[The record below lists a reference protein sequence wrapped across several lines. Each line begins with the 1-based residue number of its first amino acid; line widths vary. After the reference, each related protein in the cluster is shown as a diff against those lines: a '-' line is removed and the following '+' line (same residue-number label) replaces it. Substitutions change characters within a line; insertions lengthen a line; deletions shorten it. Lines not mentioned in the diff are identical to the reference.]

1 MERVMTSVLFRPKE
15 RFVWDASAW
24 MGVWKEE
31 CFPRSPAFLSR
42 LEAAVQKGVIVSPP
56 EVVGEVRNRERKQD
70 DLGKWVE
77 MRRKLLVEPLQEDD
91 SRADEFA
98 RTADISSSVL
108 ERNQDAVE
116 QVVAGLRNDYTAV
129 KTNSGADYYVV
140 AWGIV
145 FSGVSVVSSEK
156 QPPHA
161 TKPRSIPGMCQAEGI
176 RHYSLREFVAHMK
189 WKIPK

>member
-1 MERVMTSVLFRPKE
+1 MASALFGKPKE

-42 LEAAVQKGVIVSPP
+42 LKAAAQKGVIVSPP
-56 EVVGEVRNRERKQD
+56 EVIDEVLNRERKQD
-70 DLGKWVE
+70 DLGKWVA

-98 RTADISSSVL
+98 LTADISSSIL

-116 QVVAGLRNDYTAV
+116 QVVARLRNDYTAV
-129 KTNSGADYYVV
+129 KTNTGADYYVV
-140 AWGIV
+140 AWAVV
-145 FSGVSVVSSEK
+145 FFGVSVVSSEK
-156 QPPHA
+156 QPPRA
-161 TKPRSIPGMCQAEGI
+161 TKPRSIPGMCQAEDI
-176 RHYSLREFVAHMK
+176 RHYSLREFVEHMK